1 MISLK
6 RWVSHQQ
13 QTVRFVADPNHDPE
27 FLTIF
32 YHCAMGLILSFC
44 AFSSINYDYNA
55 SAALADVCAA

>member
-1 MISLK
+1 M
-6 RWVSHQQ
+6 QQ
-13 QTVRFVADPNHDPE
+13 QTVRFVADPNHGPE

-32 YHCAMGLILSFC
+32 YHCAMGLIVSFC